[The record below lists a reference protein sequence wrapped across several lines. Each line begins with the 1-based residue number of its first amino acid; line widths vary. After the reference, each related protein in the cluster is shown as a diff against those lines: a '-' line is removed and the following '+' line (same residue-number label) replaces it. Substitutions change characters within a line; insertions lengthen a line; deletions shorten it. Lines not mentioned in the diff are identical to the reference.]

1 MQLGNLTHIYFCV
14 YVSYAVTSF
23 PGGKFT
29 LSALDRFEAASG
41 ISVYEQLA
49 PEILPKMAST
59 LHLDVSTLN
68 NPKQLFEGWVSGK
81 GSQPPTWET
90 LLMVLI
96 HHPLR
101 NEIEDFFNRVTPV
114 TQAVSSVHTLL
125 TGHVNGLFFTLHYLI
140 LQLLELKKSKQIQR
154 SSSTEGNV
162 YKSFSV
168 QINVV
173 ADIHIRSEGYKQKL
187 WREWTNLCRQ
197 EALHPI

>member
-1 MQLGNLTHIYFCV
+1 MYSGFYDYF
-14 YVSYAVTSF
+14 SYAVTSF

-41 ISVYEQLA
+41 ISVYEQLVH
-49 PEILPKMAST
+49 ELPRMALT
-59 LHLDVSTLN
+59 LHLDISTPDD
-68 NPKQLFEGWVSGK
+68 PKHMFEKWISGK
-81 GSQPPTWET
+81 GSLPPTWET
-90 LLMVLI
+90 LLTVLLGI

-140 LQLLELKKSKQIQR
+140 SQLLEQKKSKQIRR